1 MYKES
6 ITINIKI
13 IYYRQ
18 TRAVVAAAAAAAAV
32 AFSASQTPSNDAN
45 CLPHES
51 IYRDISTR
59 RPRFS
64 YSRRNAP
71 IISHGF
77 RKLQTFFS
85 NYLIVLL
92 YFFFFNFRCVFI
104 GPGLDPDCVRVHPRS
119 SLTMGFGKSNCFQP
133 FFNSVV
139 NQILLVIMEC
149 SLFF

>member
-1 MYKES
+1 MYKEF

-18 TRAVVAAAAAAAAV
+18 TRAVVAAAAAAAV
-32 AFSASQTPSNDAN
+32 ASSASQTPSNDAN

-92 YFFFFNFRCVFI
+92 YFFLNFRCVFI

-119 SLTMGFGKSNCFQP
+119 SLTTGL
-133 FFNSVV
+133 V
-139 NQILLVIMEC
+139 NQIAFSHFLILL
-149 SLFF
+149 